1 VIMTDQNL
9 RLANRRAHRGG
20 FFIGAGV
27 LCTVAVT
34 LAGCSGLSK
43 KQDSV
48 ATVGQTSQVETER
61 ARFTKS
67 ERARKAAVQ
76 KLATVR
82 ATNTALKK
90 QLLDAKDTAKKL
102 RDEAQAADK
111 DIADLEAELAK
122 VNTQPAKT
130 EKSPSALQQSEQL
143 VESLKTRLDK
153 SSNELSVLKAQ
164 LDEAQK
170 DSAQVIEKMLAAA
183 SREARESKQQ
193 IEQLGARIKSVEGE
207 KGELKQKYIRVQ
219 QQAAQLD
226 KTAKESR
233 AESEKLNKQMQ
244 AVLVKTS
251 SALKERAQ
259 VEQAA
264 TKEAEALRA
273 QLKTAKQQISDVRA
287 EAKTAR
293 TELAAANDEIAR
305 LKAVQVKKST
315 SSATQ
320 QPAQP
325 Q

>member
-1 VIMTDQNL
+1 MPDQNL
-9 RLANRRAHRGG
+9 QMPSRRSHRGV

-27 LCTVAVT
+27 LCAVAVT

-43 KQDSV
+43 KKDPF
-48 ATVGQTSQVETER
+48 AGNNQTRQVETER
-61 ARFTKS
+61 ATSSVES
-67 ERARKAAVQ
+67 ELARKAAVQ
-76 KLATVR
+76 KLAIAL
-82 ATNTALKK
+82 ATNKTQDKE
-90 QLLDAKDTAKKL
+90 LLDAKNTAKRL
-102 RDEAQAADK
+102 RKDLQTADK
-111 DIADLEAELAK
+111 NIADLETRLAK
-122 VNTQPAKT
+122 ANARRVKAEEAQSAPQQP
-130 EKSPSALQQSEQL
+130 EQL
-143 VESLKTRLDK
+143 VESLRTKLDK
-153 SSNELSVLKAQ
+153 SSKERNFLKAQ

-273 QLKTAKQQISDVRA
+273 QLKTAKQQISDAQA
-287 EAKTAR
+287 EVKTAR

>member
-1 VIMTDQNL
+1 MTDQNL
-9 RLANRRAHRGG
+9 KLANRRAHRGG

-27 LCTVAVT
+27 LCTVAVI

-122 VNTQPAKT
+122 ANTEPAKT

-287 EAKTAR
+287 EVKTAR